1 MELELS
7 RVVKLVAVKSG
18 NIIGFKANFISDN
31 RLFLYLN
38 GIGYILGVE
47 DDLSFNHRFHYS
59 LGKTFS
65 DNYKMGLML
74 SGL

>member
-1 MELELS
+1 MEFELS

-31 RLFLYLN
+31 RVFLYLN

-47 DDLSFNHRFHYS
+47 DDLSFNNRFHY
-59 LGKTFS
+59 LLYRQNIF
-65 DNYKMGLML
+65 
-74 SGL
+74 